1 MRARSAGTG
10 TPWRARIPT
19 RTFTPWRRCFWEKSA
34 RLSPARSHSVRR
46 ELAAAVA
53 LTGGDEHLYPR
64 MVTHSTGACGRS
76 SAVGQGTNE
85 APELMS

>member
-1 MRARSAGTG
+1 MRVRSAGMG

-53 LTGGDEHLYPR
+53 LSGGDEHLYPR
-64 MVTHSTGACGRS
+64 MVTHAWLPTRLGR
-76 SAVGQGTNE
+76 AGGRVR
-85 APELMS
+85 